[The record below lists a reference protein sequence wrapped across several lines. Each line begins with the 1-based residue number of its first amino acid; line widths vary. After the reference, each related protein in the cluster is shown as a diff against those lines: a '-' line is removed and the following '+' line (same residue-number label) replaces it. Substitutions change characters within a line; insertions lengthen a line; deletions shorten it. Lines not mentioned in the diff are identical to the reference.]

1 MNHSDRRPAILVP
14 LLSVLIRPQA
24 TIRYVVRH
32 YGSASMLVLAAL
44 SAVLSVLVLLA
55 QGASD
60 RSLHWVAV
68 LAVSVPSGLAV
79 GVMGLYLD
87 GAMAGFA
94 CRMLGGRASYR
105 DMRAVVAWSAVP
117 YVLLVAPA
125 IAALFVL
132 RQDFFVHPVVGFA
145 ALIAVSWMVA
155 LRIRATGAVQNF
167 GLLRSIVSY
176 VLEFV
181 MLFAIVMPV
190 RTFLYQ
196 PFNVASSSMEPTI
209 LTGDHIL
216 VSKWSYGY
224 GPATFPI
231 AGPAVGGVPSFGRIL
246 ASEPRRGDLVVFR
259 MSPKSGIG
267 THKPVDYVKRLV
279 GLPGDEIQM
288 RGGTLFVNGRSA
300 RLERLADV
308 ETADGQV
315 GARYRETL
323 PGGASHT
330 ILDTEQR
337 SLGDD
342 TAVFNVPA
350 GHYFVMG
357 DNRDNSLDSRYPQIG
372 FIPAEA
378 LIGRVVLV
386 YFSAQK
392 ITGSEDWTRAFDN
405 LRWNRMFRR
414 PE

>member
-1 MNHSDRRPAILVP
+1 MLHSDRRPATLVP

-24 TIRYVVRH
+24 TIRYVVHH

-44 SAVLSVLVLLA
+44 SGVLSVLVLLA

-60 RSLHWVAV
+60 RNLHWFAV

-79 GVMGLYLD
+79 GVTGLYLD

-105 DMRAVVAWSAVP
+105 EMRAVVAWSAVP
-117 YVLLVAPA
+117 HVLMVAPA
-125 IAALFVL
+125 IAALLML
-132 RQDFFVHPVVGFA
+132 RQDFFQHPVVGFA
-145 ALIAVSWMVA
+145 ALITAGWMLA
-155 LRIRATGAVQNF
+155 LRIRTTGAVQNF

-181 MLFAIVMPV
+181 LLFAIVMPV

-196 PFNVASSSMEPTI
+196 PFNVPSGSMEPTI

-231 AGPAVGGVPSFGRIL
+231 AEPVIGRVPSFSRIL

-259 MSPKSGIG
+259 IDVKSGISG
-267 THKPVDYVKRLV
+267 RKPLDYVKRLV
-279 GLPGDEIQM
+279 GLPGDDIQM
-288 RGGTLFVNGRSA
+288 RGGTLFVNGWPA
-300 RLERLADV
+300 RLERMADF
-308 ETADGQV
+308 ETANGQV
-315 GARYRETL
+315 GARYREML
-323 PGGASHT
+323 PGGASHV

-337 SLGDD
+337 SLSDD

-392 ITGSEDWTRAFDN
+392 ITGSEDWTHAFDN
-405 LRWNRMFRR
+405 LRWSRVFRR